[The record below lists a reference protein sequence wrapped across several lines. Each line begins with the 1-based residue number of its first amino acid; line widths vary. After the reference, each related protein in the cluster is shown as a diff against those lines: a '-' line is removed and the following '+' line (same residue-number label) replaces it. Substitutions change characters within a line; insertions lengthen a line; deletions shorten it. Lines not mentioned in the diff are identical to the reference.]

1 MKDMKERKLSAY
13 KAYFQ
18 KKYKEEVEKILSSSN
33 KLEEADA
40 KLERTINRFDEAW
53 EQVYNFYYNDNDGE
67 EEEED

>member
-18 KKYKEEVEKILSSSN
+18 KKYKEEVEKILNSSN
-33 KLEEADA
+33 KLKDADA
-40 KLERTINRFDEAW
+40 KLERTINQFDEAW
-53 EQVYNFYYNDNDGE
+53 AQVYNFYYNDDSE